1 MTSVRIRNNAVA
13 SALDKS
19 AYSMRG
25 SCTYGVRQTIAERRA
40 GSLRMAAS
48 HLLLQAN
55 SPHLSM
61 REALPGDGVGRVF
74 LSRAFLLREACGPRT
89 RARRARVSSIH
100 SFISWALSA
109 AWAATISRPVTYVSI
124 KNIIR

>member
-1 MTSVRIRNNAVA
+1 MA

-19 AYSMRG
+19 AYNMRG
-25 SCTYGVRQTIAERRA
+25 SCAYRVRQTITERRA
-40 GSLRMAAS
+40 GSLRIAAF

-61 REALPGDGVGRVF
+61 REALPGDGIGRVF

-89 RARRARVSSIH
+89 RARRTRVSSIY
-100 SFISWALSA
+100 SFISWALLA
-109 AWAATISRPVTYVSI
+109 AWVVTISRPVGGLVYVS
-124 KNIIR
+124 RVPRMRLYRVSAV